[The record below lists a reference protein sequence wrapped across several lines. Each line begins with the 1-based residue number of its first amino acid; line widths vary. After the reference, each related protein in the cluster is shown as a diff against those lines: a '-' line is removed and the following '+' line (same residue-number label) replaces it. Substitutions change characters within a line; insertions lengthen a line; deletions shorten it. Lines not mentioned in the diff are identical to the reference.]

1 MQITFQETPLH
12 LIEDTRHEFLLS
24 NKEVAL
30 GYGTTIQSLN
40 QAKRNN
46 ETELIEGKHWL
57 KLEVQT
63 KGGKQKV
70 IHWTK
75 KGIVRL
81 GFFIKSEN
89 AKKFR
94 DWAED
99 YIVNTVPGQ
108 NDELKK
114 LQDIIMAQNKLIA
127 EQPIKQKPDDI
138 FMNDPVL
145 HNNFLEFLYQANRA
159 THEVNI
165 IRHLSPALDTTHQSL
180 SNFLLHITRRYE
192 KIRGVDKHIF
202 KQII

>member
-12 LIEDTRHEFLLS
+12 LIEDAQHEFLLS

-30 GYGTTIQSLN
+30 GYGITQSTLRSN
-40 QAKRNN
+40 TNN
-46 ETELIEGKHWL
+46 HKDELIEGKHWL
-57 KLEVQT
+57 KLEMQT

-99 YIVNTVPGQ
+99 YIVNGPIPSNTKELQEIILKQNALLAGQ
-108 NDELKK
+108 TSSDELKK
-114 LQDIIMAQNKLIA
+114 LQFENKQLKEILVTFHDKQHQALEQLTNRFQVINSGENGTNLNTKTIA
-127 EQPIKQKPDDI
+127 
-138 FMNDPVL
+138 
-145 HNNFLEFLYQANRA
+145 
-159 THEVNI
+159 
-165 IRHLSPALDTTHQSL
+165 
-180 SNFLLHITRRYE
+180 
-192 KIRGVDKHIF
+192 KH
-202 KQII
+202 KYWK